1 VAPGASDFGT
11 RISADERSHPL
22 SGFPFSLYALSY
34 QALAIGMKNTD
45 PFLVPLKNFVKIKL
59 FFFFCWKLLRAR
71 NIFEIVDRIVCQ
83 PGKKTTLISMI
94 RNEKDILEIFCAHA
108 SSLFDRVILID
119 HCSSDGTREYIRLL
133 SEKCSNIEY
142 YCFDDPG
149 YYQSE
154 LMTWTVNQLVDK
166 EMPGWVFFL
175 DADEFLPFKSKEE
188 FDLKLSK
195 LSRFPVISMPWL
207 NLVPLDME
215 SGKVIDEFFLKPPK
229 PSRYY
234 KIAFQPSRIPSDK
247 YFIAQGNHN
256 LFMGS
261 RFLNIRFPAK
271 NSFPIY
277 HLPIR
282 TKHQLREKIRYGI
295 ESYQR
300 MGSDRQRKNG
310 FHWDEIHRI
319 IKDTSL
325 TNEMMAGIAAQYSDT
340 LRPPYERSFDELL
353 KNGYS
358 EIRME
363 ICCSKTMITF
373 ADVVKSHQDERIV
386 KNNDSSTDINDG
398 PSVNQWKIDFD
409 RSTGLMRITE

>member
-1 VAPGASDFGT
+1 
-11 RISADERSHPL
+11 
-22 SGFPFSLYALSY
+22 
-34 QALAIGMKNTD
+34 M
-45 PFLVPLKNFVKIKL
+45 KL
-59 FFFFCWKLLRAR
+59 FFCFCWKLLGAR
-71 NIFEIVDRIVCQ
+71 NIFEIVDRTVRQ

-94 RNEKDILEIFCAHA
+94 RNEKGILEIFCAHA

-188 FDLKLSK
+188 FDLELSK
-195 LSRFPVISMPWL
+195 FSRFPVISMPWL

-215 SGKVIDEFFLKPPK
+215 SGKIIDEFFLKPPK
-229 PSRYY
+229 PSRYH
-234 KIAFQPSRIPSDK
+234 KIAFQPSRIPWDK

-319 IKDTSL
+319 MKDTSL

-363 ICCSKTMITF
+363 ICCSKTMIAF
-373 ADVVKSHQDERIV
+373 ADVVRGYRNEKIV
-386 KNNDSSTDINDG
+386 KNNDASTDRNDG
-398 PSVNQWKIDFD
+398 PSINEWKIDFD
-409 RSTGLMRITE
+409 RSTGLMRITG

>member
-1 VAPGASDFGT
+1 
-11 RISADERSHPL
+11 
-22 SGFPFSLYALSY
+22 
-34 QALAIGMKNTD
+34 M
-45 PFLVPLKNFVKIKL
+45 KNFVKTKS
-59 FFFFCWKLLRAR
+59 FFFFCWKLLRAY
-71 NIFEIVDRIVCQ
+71 NIFEIVGRTPRQ

-94 RNEKDILEIFCAHA
+94 RNEKGILETFCAHA

-119 HCSSDGTREYIRLL
+119 HLSSDGTREYIKLL

-188 FDLKLSK
+188 FDRRLSK
-195 LSRFPVISMPWL
+195 FSGFPVISMPWL

-215 SGKVIDEFFLKPPK
+215 NGRVIDEFFLKPPK
-229 PSRYY
+229 PSRYH
-234 KIAFQPSRIPSDK
+234 KIAFQPSRIPSNE
-247 YFIAQGNHN
+247 YFIAQGNHD

-261 RFLNIRFPAK
+261 RSLNIRFPAK
-271 NSFPIY
+271 KSFPIY

-282 TKHQLREKIRYGI
+282 TKHQLREKIRYGV

-310 FHWDEIHRI
+310 FHWDQIHRI
-319 IKDTSL
+319 MKDTSL
-325 TNEMMAGIAAQYSDT
+325 TNEMMAGITAQYSDT
-340 LRPPYERSFDELL
+340 LHPPYERSFDELI

-358 EIRME
+358 EMRME
-363 ICCSKTMITF
+363 ICCSKAVITF
-373 ADVVKSHQDERIV
+373 ADVAKGRQDEGIV
-386 KNNDSSTDINDG
+386 KNDDPSIDMNDGSSTNH
-398 PSVNQWKIDFD
+398 WKIDFD
-409 RSTGLMRITE
+409 RSTGFIRITAATCI